1 MQTRTLTPDEEFS
14 LLLIQRGVKEMSR
27 DELENAVVDLWEALM
42 RTNHLMKHKVSD
54 NSNRENNANHQHQE

>member
-1 MQTRTLTPDEEFS
+1 MQTRHLTPSEEFS

-27 DELENAVVDLWEALM
+27 DELENAVIALYEAYM

-54 NSNRENNANHQHQE
+54 NPNRKNNANHQHQE